1 MSPLYRSLLI
11 KGRAEPAEYLEH
23 YWMIV
28 LQACDGDIVT
38 LTG

>member
-23 YWMIV
+23 YWMIF
-28 LQACDGDIVT
+28 LQARDGDIVT